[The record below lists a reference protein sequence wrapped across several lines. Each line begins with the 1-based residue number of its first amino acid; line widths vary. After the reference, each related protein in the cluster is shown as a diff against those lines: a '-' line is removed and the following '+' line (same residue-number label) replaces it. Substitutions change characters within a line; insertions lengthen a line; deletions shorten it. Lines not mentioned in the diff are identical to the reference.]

1 MKSVLYKFQI
11 TTCKPSRSRNFWREN
26 SLRTFQFIPLLLLIW
41 SGFSPRVK
49 SSHVRPPRK
58 ASASN
63 EISDIIAWVE
73 HNGLLWWLS
82 G

>member
-49 SSHVRPPRK
+49 LVMD
-58 ASASN
+58 A
-63 EISDIIAWVE
+63 
-73 HNGLLWWLS
+73 LLEKHLLQMKFPI
-82 G
+82 